1 MRSYDVCQCGAPLQ
15 LREQP
20 TPEPTGTEVLL
31 RVVAAGVCHSDLHFW
46 EGTYDLGGGKVLKL
60 TDRGMTL
67 PLTMGH
73 ESVGEVVALGPEAR
87 GVAIGDRRL
96 IYPWIGCGT
105 CKVCQR
111 GDEQLCL
118 KPGFLGVFRPG
129 GYSDHL
135 LVPHPRYLFDCGDI
149 PPEQAAP
156 LACSGVTAYGAL
168 RKLGGLVQTEPIVIV
183 GAGGLG
189 LICLCILKSLG
200 GFGAIVLD
208 IDEKKREAARR
219 AGALATIDANAPD
232 AAQQI
237 SAAANGGVWGMID
250 FVGLASTV
258 KLGIDCLTKGG
269 KLIVV
274 GLFGGEI
281 AISTPYIPMK
291 AMTLQ
296 GSYTG
301 SLSELKELIEL
312 VRRAPLPFVPV
323 DRRPLDQAY
332 AALTDLKQG
341 KVIGRVVLAPSG

>member
-1 MRSYDVCQCGAPLQ
+1 MKSYDVCQCGAPLE

-46 EGTYDLGGGKVLKL
+46 EGAYDLGGGKLLKL

-73 ESVGEVVALGPEAR
+73 ETVGEIVGFGADVNGLE
-87 GVAIGDRRL
+87 IGDRR
-96 IYPWIGCGT
+96 IAYPWIGCGD
-105 CKVCQR
+105 CKVCRR

-129 GYSDHL
+129 GYSDYL
-135 LVPHPRYLFDCGDI
+135 LVPHPRYLVEFGDI
-149 PPEQAAP
+149 PPEQAAL

-168 RKLGGLVQTEPIVIV
+168 RKLGGLVQTEPVVII
-183 GAGGLG
+183 GAGGVG
-189 LICLCILKSLG
+189 LMGLAILKALG
-200 GFGAIVLD
+200 GFGAIAVD
-208 IDEKKREAARR
+208 VDAAHREAARQ
-219 AGALATIDANAPD
+219 AGALAVVDPNAPD
-232 AAQQI
+232 AAKQI
-237 SAAANGGVWGMID
+237 TDAANGGVWAILD
-250 FVGLASTV
+250 FVGSSSTIRR
-258 KLGIDCLTKGG
+258 GIDTLTKGG

-281 AISTPYIPMK
+281 TIPTPYIPIK

-301 SLSELKELIEL
+301 SLTELKELIDL
-312 VRRAPLPFVPV
+312 VRTAPMPLVPV
-323 DRRPLDQAY
+323 RRRALDQAY
-332 AALTDLKQG
+332 AALTDLKEG
-341 KVIGRVVLAPSG
+341 KVVGRTVLAPAG